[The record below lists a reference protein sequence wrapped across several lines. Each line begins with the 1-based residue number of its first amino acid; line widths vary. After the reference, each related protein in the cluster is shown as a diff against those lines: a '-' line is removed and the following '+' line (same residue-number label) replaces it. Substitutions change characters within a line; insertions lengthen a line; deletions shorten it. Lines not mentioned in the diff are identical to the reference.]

1 MAKTTDGIGGSRLSG
16 KVAGTVHERS
26 FTGGGMRNR
35 ILPPGRYS
43 SRQQLRAARL
53 ASLAQSWKSLTEDQR
68 TRWNDF
74 ARSRSA
80 PSTSPSPAPIGG
92 FQTYIELN
100 MMCLEAGI
108 ATSSEPPAPPLIRS
122 FTFVVN
128 SCSISGADLT
138 VTMSS
143 GTGSNPTRVL
153 YASKPL
159 SPGRSSFKGEPLRQL
174 TNITG
179 NTPVNKWSSYAATWW
194 SLTSGYAGQIIL
206 LRAFGVYP
214 GGLVTPTYEAI
225 ATLGA

>member
-26 FTGGGMRNR
+26 YSGGGMRNR
-35 ILPPGRYS
+35 IMPPNRNTD
-43 SRQQLRAARL
+43 RQKLRAARL
-53 ASLAQSWKSLTEDQR
+53 GSLAQSWRELTEGQR

-74 ARSRSA
+74 AGSRQARSQ
-80 PSTSPSPAPIGG
+80 SPIAAPIGG

-108 ATSSEPPAPPLIRS
+108 ATSAEPPAVPLIRTFS
-122 FTFVVN
+122 FVVN
-128 SCSISGADLT
+128 SCSISGSDLT
-138 VTMSS
+138 ITMSS

-153 YASKPL
+153 YASKPM
-159 SPGRSSFKGEPLRQL
+159 SAGRSSFKGEPMRQL
-174 TNITG
+174 SNITG

-194 SLTSGYAGQIIL
+194 PLTAGYAGQIIL